1 MRERREFQRGR
12 TYLGGR
18 LAFNNQYCS
27 VDCLVRNM
35 SQNGAKL
42 VFEGTVLLPGEF
54 DLTLPQKG
62 ENRRARIVWREQDEA
77 GVTFLQAGGG
87 QGVVSIETARRIKRL
102 ERDRAALAARVA
114 ELTEMA

>member
-1 MRERREFQRGR
+1 MRERREFKRGR

-27 VDCLVRNM
+27 IDCLVRNM
-35 SQNGAKL
+35 SRNGAKL

-62 ENRRARIVWREQDEA
+62 ESRRARVVWRQQDEA
-77 GVTFLQAGGG
+77 GITFLHSGG
-87 QGVVSIETARRIKRL
+87 QDVVPIGMARRIRKL
-102 ERDRAALAARVA
+102 EADRAALTARIA
-114 ELTEMA
+114 ELTGMP